1 MVRTGIITGASKG
14 IGRAIAK
21 ELVKAKKVDRLI
33 LVARDI
39 ESLRKL
45 ANELE
50 CDCIPIKQDLS
61 NITESAK
68 LYLNIWKAYGPID
81 LLINCAGVAF
91 QGSFF
96 KIKPKNMATEIN
108 LNTLAMYTSIRIIGR
123 LMKGKRQG
131 TIINVSS
138 LMAKIPAPD
147 MATYSATKASM
158 LAFTH
163 ALRQELRQNN
173 VRVIALL
180 PPLTRTGMI
189 ENIKIR
195 PFIQMLEPEIIAK
208 ALIKGLNSGQ
218 DDILVGQQARLLLLF
233 KQFLPGLFTI
243 LTEAIDKWYK
253 IY

>member
-1 MVRTGIITGASKG
+1 MIRTGIITGASKG

-21 ELVKAKKVDRLI
+21 ELVAAKKIDRLI
-33 LVARDI
+33 LIARDI
-39 ESLRKL
+39 VALRQL

-50 CDCIPIKQDLS
+50 CDCIPIAQDLADVA
-61 NITESAK
+61 ESAK
-68 LYLNIWKAYGPID
+68 LYLNIWRTYGPID

-96 KIKPKNMATEIN
+96 KIKAKDMATELS

-123 LMKGKRQG
+123 LMKGRRQG
-131 TIINVSS
+131 TIVNVSS

-147 MATYSATKASM
+147 MATYSATKAGM

-173 VRVIALL
+173 VRVIVLL
-180 PPLTRTGMI
+180 PPLTRTSMI

-233 KQFLPGLFTI
+233 KQLLPCLFNS
-243 LTEAIDKWYK
+243 LTEAIDRWYK